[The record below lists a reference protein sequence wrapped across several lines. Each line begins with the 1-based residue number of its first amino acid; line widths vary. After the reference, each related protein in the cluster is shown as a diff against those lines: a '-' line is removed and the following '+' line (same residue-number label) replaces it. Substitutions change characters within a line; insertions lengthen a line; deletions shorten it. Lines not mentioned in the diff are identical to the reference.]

1 MFAAPLGSNS
11 WTSRV
16 VPFRIPIPGESPGV
30 FLAFFW
36 RKSRKKLP
44 DSQWNLKHMCFST
57 FQGRT
62 YVWHMLWLECAHV
75 VNNSVYIYMFLARLP
90 LLHTCSCVLFLH
102 IMFVSCV
109 YKLLIHTCVVYLLFA
124 SCTRF
129 YIIVCVQPIITNRIQ
144 LMLGALL
151 TNMQVRPCYKVWT
164 VNFRFVDETVRSA
177 CCFFSPT
184 HFLKSVFT

>member
-1 MFAAPLGSNS
+1 MKSEAH
-11 WTSRV
+11 
-16 VPFRIPIPGESPGV
+16 V
-30 FLAFFW
+30 FQHFPRQDICL
-36 RKSRKKLP
+36 
-44 DSQWNLKHMCFST
+44 
-57 FQGRT
+57 T
-62 YVWHMLWLECAHV
+62 YVMVGMCACGEQLRL
-75 VNNSVYIYMFLARLP
+75 YIYMFLARLP